1 MEPDLQDF
9 PLLLVLLPPQRTDL
23 STCRIERGVDM
34 GVILEMVAGMGVGAA
49 LVDMVVILAGM
60 VGPIRAAMADMVAEV
75 IAAMVKVA
83 IMAVAMDETIVTE
96 IEIVVDSI
104 VRVKIIKTIIATIAI
119 QV

>member
-1 MEPDLQDF
+1 VEPDLQDF

-34 GVILEMVAGMGVGAA
+34 GVILEMVAGMAVGAALVDMVVGAA

-60 VGPIRAAMADMVAEV
+60 VGPILAAMADMVAEV

-83 IMAVAMDETIVTE
+83 IMAVAKFGVNCESLI
-96 IEIVVDSI
+96 SPQY
-104 VRVKIIKTIIATIAI
+104 K
-119 QV
+119 

>member
-1 MEPDLQDF
+1 
-9 PLLLVLLPPQRTDL
+9 
-23 STCRIERGVDM
+23 
-34 GVILEMVAGMGVGAA
+34 
-49 LVDMVVILAGM
+49 M
-60 VGPIRAAMADMVAEV
+60 VGPILAAMADMVAEV

-104 VRVKIIKTIIATIAI
+104 VRVKPVKIIKTIIATIAI